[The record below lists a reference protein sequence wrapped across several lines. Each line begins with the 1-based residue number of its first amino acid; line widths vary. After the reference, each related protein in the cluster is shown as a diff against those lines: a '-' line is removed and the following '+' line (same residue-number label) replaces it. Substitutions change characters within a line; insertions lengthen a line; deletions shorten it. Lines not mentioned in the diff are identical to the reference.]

1 MVEACAPEHE
11 RHQGD
16 VRRIHRL
23 QREAIRRALEVRVRH
38 QIFDG
43 LQHLLQDRSLENS
56 RLEHFIYVTFMC
68 VFYVCDSFDNTEH
81 AFNMWRDE
89 MDWKKEEKNF
99 NGIFKPKF
107 CFFFF
112 EISRVTF

>member
-68 VFYVCDSFDNTEH
+68 VCSMCVTLSTPRN
-81 AFNMWRDE
+81 AFNM
-89 MDWKKEEKNF
+89 
-99 NGIFKPKF
+99 
-107 CFFFF
+107 
-112 EISRVTF
+112 

>member
-43 LQHLLQDRSLENS
+43 LQHLLQDGSLENS
-56 RLEHFIYVTFMC
+56 RLEHFIYMTMC
-68 VFYVCDSFDNTEH
+68 VFCVTLSTRNE
-81 AFNMWRDE
+81 FNM
-89 MDWKKEEKNF
+89 
-99 NGIFKPKF
+99 
-107 CFFFF
+107 
-112 EISRVTF
+112 